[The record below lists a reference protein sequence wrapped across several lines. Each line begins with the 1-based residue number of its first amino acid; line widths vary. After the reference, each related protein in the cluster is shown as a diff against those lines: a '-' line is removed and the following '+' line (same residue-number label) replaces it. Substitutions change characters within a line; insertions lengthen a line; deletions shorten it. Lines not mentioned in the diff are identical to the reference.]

1 MEPIQRMTISP
12 RLGLTFYR
20 FSTNQQQV
28 VGSLTPHAVSARGP
42 FHRIPQR
49 GDPIPDLT
57 CRLKTYGSPDLPG
70 RPLHRADLLRD
81 SSPQQLTAC
90 ACLSCVGC
98 ESRDSKR
105 ALFVPSPKPT
115 DAAGYPVIWV
125 PHKANLGS
133 VTPTSRRSSGLFG
146 RRSPPSSSLFGRLP
160 AGGSVGSPRFPAPKC
175 RPSPA
180 AAAASSD
187 SILPLGG
194 GWAGGSG

>member
-1 MEPIQRMTISP
+1 MCLEPIQRMTISP

-57 CRLKTYGSPDLPG
+57 CRLKTYGSPELPG
-70 RPLHRADLLRD
+70 RPLHQAHLLRD
-81 SSPQQLTAC
+81 
-90 ACLSCVGC
+90 